1 MATPGDIATTIF
13 IHSNADLDE
22 FEGPRI
28 QVLSIKF

>member
-28 QVLSIKF
+28 GQF